1 MKTAII
7 DIGRELTHEECV
19 ELAKAAGIEV
29 VFMVEHEERLW
40 EGAEQSTEYKV
51 TGF

>member
-1 MKTAII
+1 MKTTII
-7 DIGRELTHEECV
+7 DVGRELTHEECV
-19 ELAKAAGIEV
+19 EIAKDAGIEV
-29 VFMVEHEERLW
+29 VLMVEHEERIW